1 MKKNPNPEDLE
12 VCMDGIGA
20 DMGDIPT
27 IPPSIPQD
35 IASRKYTVRYI
46 IPTVSSNDARD
57 TKGSPRN
64 MSVSAKSAEDA
75 VKTVLAAHPNADISS
90 VD

>member
-1 MKKNPNPEDLE
+1 MRKEPNPADLD
-12 VCMDGIGA
+12 VCMDGVGA
-20 DMGDIPT
+20 DMDDIPT
-27 IPPSIPQD
+27 IHPSIHQD

-46 IPTVSSNDARD
+46 IPTVSSDARD

-75 VKTVLAAHPNADISS
+75 VKAVLAAHPNADISI
-90 VD
+90 VE

>member
-1 MKKNPNPEDLE
+1 MRKEPNPNDLD

-20 DMGDIPT
+20 DMGDIHTVGASTPK
-27 IPPSIPQD
+27 D

-75 VKTVLAAHPNADISS
+75 VRTVLAAHPNADISS

>member
-1 MKKNPNPEDLE
+1 MRKEPNPDDLD
-12 VCMDGIGA
+12 VCMDGVGA

-35 IASRKYTVRYI
+35 IASRKYTVRYF
-46 IPTVSSNDARD
+46 IPTVVSSDARD

-64 MSVSAKSAEDA
+64 MSVSAKSAGEA
-75 VKTVLAAHPNADISS
+75 VRAVLAAHPNADIYS

>member
-1 MKKNPNPEDLE
+1 MRKEPRPEDLE
-12 VCMDGIGA
+12 VCLDGVGA
-20 DMGDIPT
+20 DMGDMPV
-27 IPPSIPQD
+27 IPPSVPKD

-46 IPTVSSNDARD
+46 IPTVSSNDAKD

-75 VKTVLAAHPNADISS
+75 VRTVLAAHPNADISS